1 MNHPQSTLR
10 AALCG
15 LLAICALTAQA
26 DTACC
31 PTGDKF
37 TSPADGETI
46 VLTELQMRN
55 LGLETAETVEGK
67 FEKTLFALGRIEA
80 IPNKQSV
87 VSSRIP
93 GRVVSLAVNPGES
106 VRAGQELLKIES
118 RQAGD
123 PPPVIAFKALI
134 DGTVC
139 ELDVRP
145 GDPVEP
151 DRRLMDVTDL
161 REVMAVAR
169 VFEHQSGR
177 LETGM
182 TARIRVPA
190 FPDQIFVGE
199 LIRLGT
205 SVNAESGTIDAVFRI
220 ENTGLKLKPG
230 MRAEFSILTSEKPGV
245 LLIPRESLLGEA
257 GNQFVYVAD
266 YEKPGVFSR
275 SAVGVAEV
283 NDQLA
288 EISSGL
294 FPGDK
299 VVTRGNFALQ
309 FAGGGKASLQEAMD
323 AAHGHS
329 HGPNGEEPEKGTDDH
344 GHAHGTE
351 PPGAAAAGDRP
362 GPAVMP
368 IALTALAAFAAGLVL
383 GRKKIR
389 HA

>member
-1 MNHPQSTLR
+1 MTHSIFRSVLF
-10 AALCG
+10 G
-15 LLAICALTAQA
+15 LLACGTLTARA

-37 TSPADGETI
+37 TTPASGETI

-55 LGLETAETVEGK
+55 LGLETADTVEGK

-93 GRVVSLAVNPGES
+93 GRVISLAVNPGEN

-123 PPPVIAFKALI
+123 PPPVIAFKAAI

-151 DRRLMDVTDL
+151 DRRMMDVTDL

-190 FPDQIFVGE
+190 FPDQTFAGE

-220 ENTGLKLKPG
+220 GNEDLKLKPG
-230 MRAEFSILTSEKPGV
+230 MRAEFSILISEKPGV
-245 LLIPRESLLGEA
+245 MLIPREALLGDA

-283 NDQLA
+283 NDQMA

-309 FAGGGKASLQEAMD
+309 FAGGGKASLKEAMD

-329 HGPNGEEPEKGTDDH
+329 HGPDGEELGEDEEAHD
-344 GHAHGTE
+344 HAHGTE
-351 PPGAAAAGDRP
+351 AEKAAPAGSRPSPPVVP
-362 GPAVMP
+362 L
-368 IALTALAAFAAGLVL
+368 ALTALAAFAAGLFL
-383 GRKKIR
+383 GRKNR

>member
-1 MNHPQSTLR
+1 MNHSIFRPV
-10 AALCG
+10 LCG
-15 LLAICALTAQA
+15 LLACGTLAVQA

-37 TSPADGETI
+37 AAPAGGETI
-46 VLTELQMRN
+46 VLTGLQMRN

-80 IPNKQSV
+80 IPNKQSA

-123 PPPVIAFKALI
+123 PPPVITFRAAI

-151 DRRLMDVTDL
+151 DRRMMDVTDL

-190 FPDQIFVGE
+190 FPDQTFAGE

-205 SVNAESGTIDAVFRI
+205 SVNADSGTIDAVFRI
-220 ENTGLKLKPG
+220 GNEDLKLKPG
-230 MRAEFSILTSEKPGV
+230 MRAEFSILVAEKPGV
-245 LLIPRESLLGEA
+245 MLIPREALLGDA

-275 SAVGVAEV
+275 AAVGVAEM

-309 FAGGGKASLQEAMD
+309 FAGGGKASLKEAMD

-329 HGPNGEEPEKGTDDH
+329 HGPDGEELEDSGDAH
-344 GHAHGTE
+344 GHAHGDETGKAA
-351 PPGAAAAGDRP
+351 PPEVRS
-362 GPAVMP
+362 GPP
-368 IALTALAAFAAGLVL
+368 IVPLGLTALAAFAAGLFL
-383 GRKKIR
+383 GRKKR